1 MSWGTTDQIHRTAK
15 ILIDSGQA
23 GSPDEA
29 RRFLETLV
37 LQVAVGPE
45 VEHDTAA
52 QAALATIVNG
62 GHRAFLGGVHVRL
75 DANPSMFT
83 GWTTGLTAAETVTQY
98 GGQVVSQLTASR
110 PTLVLGR
117 PAELAGSLVLYLT
130 WRGWSGGVVQ
140 SERNCLGGDG
150 SVLAGV
156 VAAGLGLSETFQRQL
171 GAVLPGRRDVGIS
184 LWRPDLDWRHADA
197 AGPVVRYLPASL
209 WLLGLGHLGQAYAWT
224 LGMLPYAKPGEVELG
239 LVDFD
244 RIVEGNA
251 ATQLLARTGD
261 AGRRKARVVAEALE
275 LQGFATRLVERAYDE
290 HFHPV
295 AHADQTRN
303 EPAIALAGFDDIAP
317 RRLLGEA
324 RFTHII
330 DAGLGSGPVEYLDM
344 VLHSFPAAENPGTAF
359 AGQDPSARPLPKVYE
374 DEITRRAM
382 AGDDETAARCGM
394 FDIAGVTV
402 GAAFVGTFA
411 STLVV
416 ADILRLLHGG
426 KNYSVIS
433 VDLRSPSGIQAIPN
447 SAPGDY
453 PAPAYTLA
461 RQHGDPALRRA

>member
-15 ILIDSGQA
+15 ILIDSGKA
-23 GSPDEA
+23 GSPGEA

-45 VEHDTAA
+45 IEHDAAA
-52 QAALATIVNG
+52 QAALATIVNA
-62 GHRAFLGGVHVRL
+62 GHRAFLGGVHVHL
-75 DANPSMFT
+75 DANPSMAT
-83 GWTTGLTAAETVTQY
+83 GWTTGLTAVETVTKY

-117 PAELAGSLVLYLT
+117 PAGVAGSLVLYLT
-130 WRGWSGGVVQ
+130 WRGWSGGV
-140 SERNCLGGDG
+140 NCLGGDG

-156 VAAGLGLSETFQRQL
+156 VAAGLGLSEAFQRQL

-197 AGPVVRYLPASL
+197 AGPVMRYLPASL
-209 WLLGLGHLGQAYAWT
+209 WLLGLGHLGQSYAWS
-224 LGMLPYAKPGEVELG
+224 LGMLPYAKPGEVEFG

-244 RIVEGNA
+244 HVVVGNA
-251 ATQLLARTGD
+251 ATQVLAHPRD

-275 LQGFATRLVERAYDE
+275 VQGFGTRLVERAYDE

-295 AHADQTRN
+295 AHADRARN
-303 EPAIALAGFDDIAP
+303 EPVIALSGFDDIAP

-324 RFTHII
+324 GFTRVI

-344 VLHSFPAAENPGTAF
+344 VLHSFPAAEGPATAF
-359 AGQDPSARPLPKVYE
+359 VRQAPSARPLPQAYE
-374 DEITRRAM
+374 DEVMRRAR
-382 AGDDETAARCGM
+382 AGDDETAVRCGM
-394 FDIAGVTV
+394 LDIAGVSV

-426 KNYSVIS
+426 NDYSVIS

-447 SAPGDY
+447 SAPREY
-453 PAPAYTLA
+453 PAPAYTVA
-461 RQHGDPALRRA
+461 Q